1 MVSLLPLQFGI
12 PGGPELLVIL
22 LIAVLLFGANKIPKL
37 ARSTGEA
44 MGEFQKGREEV
55 EQELQ
60 EMRDGPTG
68 DDSSLE
74 ADEEPTVETAT
85 TEEATAADETTAD
98 ETETTSDGTETDDE
112 TTAADDSADGDE
124 DEDEDVEIEDAEAD
138 GKTN

>member
-1 MVSLLPLQFGI
+1 MVSMLPLQFGI

-74 ADEEPTVETAT
+74 ADEEPAV
-85 TEEATAADETTAD
+85 ETTATGEATTAD
-98 ETETTSDGTETDDE
+98 GTETNDGTETDSGAETDDE
-112 TTAADDSADGDE
+112 TTVVNDGVD
-124 DEDEDVEIEDAEAD
+124 DEDVGIEDAEAD
-138 GKTN
+138 GTTN

>member
-1 MVSLLPLQFGI
+1 MVSMFPLQFGI

-60 EMRDGPTG
+60 EMRDGPT
-68 DDSSLE
+68 DDASLE
-74 ADEEPTVETAT
+74 TEEEPTVEAAT
-85 TEEATAADETTAD
+85 TEGGTAADETTAD
-98 ETETTSDGTETDDE
+98 ETEADE
-112 TTAADDSADGDE
+112 EEDADATV
-124 DEDEDVEIEDAEAD
+124 EDVGIEDAETD
-138 GKTN
+138 EETN

>member
-55 EQELQ
+55 EKELQ
-60 EMRDGPTG
+60 EMREGATE
-68 DDSSLE
+68 SSDMSEQDTEPAVE
-74 ADEEPTVETAT
+74 AESAESDEEPA
-85 TEEATAADETTAD
+85 EASD
-98 ETETTSDGTETDDE
+98 ETEADDE
-112 TTAADDSADGDE
+112 ALD
-124 DEDEDVEIEDAEAD
+124 IEDAEAEEE
-138 GKTN
+138 TN

>member
-1 MVSLLPLQFGI
+1 MLPLQFGI

-60 EMRDGPTG
+60 EMRDGPTA
-68 DDSSLE
+68 DDGSLE
-74 ADEEPTVETAT
+74 ADEEPTVEAAT
-85 TEEATAADETTAD
+85 TAGETTAGGAETTAD
-98 ETETTSDGTETDDE
+98 
-112 TTAADDSADGDE
+112 GDASVE
-124 DEDEDVEIEDAEAD
+124 DASVEDAEIEDAEIEDAEANEE
-138 GKTN
+138 TN

>member
-1 MVSLLPLQFGI
+1 MVDPIPLQFGI

-60 EMRDGPTG
+60 DMKEG
-68 DDSSLE
+68 
-74 ADEEPTVETAT
+74 ETADS
-85 TEEATAADETTAD
+85 AGMGADAGAETGVGAEPDT
-98 ETETTSDGTETDDE
+98 GTDTDDE
-112 TTAADDSADGDE
+112 F
-124 DEDEDVEIEDAEAD
+124 EISNAEAT
-138 GKTN
+138 GETEET

>member
-1 MVSLLPLQFGI
+1 MFPLQFGI

-60 EMRDGPTG
+60 EMRDGPT
-68 DDSSLE
+68 DDASLE
-74 ADEEPTVETAT
+74 TEEEPTVEAAT
-85 TEEATAADETTAD
+85 TEGGTAADETTAD
-98 ETETTSDGTETDDE
+98 ETEADE
-112 TTAADDSADGDE
+112 EEDADATV
-124 DEDEDVEIEDAEAD
+124 EDVGIEDAETD
-138 GKTN
+138 EETN

>member
-1 MVSLLPLQFGI
+1 MVATFPLQFGI

-60 EMRDGPTG
+60 EMQGGSTTDDAGT
-68 DDSSLE
+68 DDSPAVESADVADAETDEE
-74 ADEEPTVETAT
+74 ADES
-85 TEEATAADETTAD
+85 EADDDEDDPVIADAEADETT
-98 ETETTSDGTETDDE
+98 
-112 TTAADDSADGDE
+112 
-124 DEDEDVEIEDAEAD
+124 
-138 GKTN
+138 N